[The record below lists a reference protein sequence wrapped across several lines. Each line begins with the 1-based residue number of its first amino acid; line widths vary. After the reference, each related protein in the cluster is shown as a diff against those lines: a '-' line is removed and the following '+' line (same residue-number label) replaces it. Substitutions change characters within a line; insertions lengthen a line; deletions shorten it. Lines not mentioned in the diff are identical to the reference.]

1 MAIRAS
7 ETASDA
13 TALRAKM
20 TGHTTGHKSGLWT
33 PPELGGTVKVLFPP
47 LSAR

>member
-1 MAIRAS
+1 MRKGPK
-7 ETASDA
+7 E
-13 TALRAKM
+13 AKIS
-20 TGHTTGHKSGLWT
+20 GHNTGHKSGLWM